1 MNKYILKS
9 NTYVFFSIALL
20 GLTHACAGDFPERP
34 VRLIVPYAPGAGQDI
49 TGRLL
54 AQHLTDLWR
63 QQVVVDNRP
72 GAGSNIGSEIGARA
86 PADGYTLLLANEA
99 MAINATLTRKLPF
112 DPLRDLTAI
121 SLIVI
126 NPRLFVVHPAV
137 PAGNIRELIAFARTK
152 PGGVSYGSSG
162 VGTGPHL
169 AAALLSSMAKV
180 QMTHVPYKGV
190 APAMTD
196 LLSGQIQL
204 IVSTVLSAMPQI
216 QGGKLRA
223 LAVTTAQR
231 SAALPQVP
239 TVAESGV
246 PGYEAT
252 AWSMLMAP
260 ANTQWPLIAR
270 VHSGAARVLENADV
284 RKRYAAEGGEA
295 VGSAPEYAA
304 KYLRSE
310 IQRWARVIQ
319 EAGVHP
325 EHPAFAVIRYFAL
338 GRATPPSA
346 TAVTLFCGEPSI
358 RRSEYVR

>member
-1 MNKYILKS
+1 MCCAA
-9 NTYVFFSIALL
+9 IAH
-20 GLTHACAGDFPERP
+20 GAEFPERP
-34 VRLIVPYAPGAGQDI
+34 VRMIVPYAPGAGQDI

-54 AQHLTDLWR
+54 AQRLTDAWG

-99 MAINATLTRKLPF
+99 MAINATLTKKLAF
-112 DPLRDLTAI
+112 DPLRDLAAV

-126 NPRLFVVHPAV
+126 NPRIFVVHPGV
-137 PAGNIRELIAFARTK
+137 PANNIKELVAFARTK

-169 AAALLSSMAKV
+169 AAALLASMAKV
-180 QMTHVPYKGV
+180 EMTHVPYKGV

-196 LLSGQIQL
+196 LLGGQIQL

-216 QGGKLRA
+216 QSGKLRG
-223 LAVTTAQR
+223 LAVTTVKR
-231 SAALPQVP
+231 SSALPNVP

-260 ANTQWPLIAR
+260 AQTPRALVTRIHTTTAR
-270 VHSGAARVLENADV
+270 AIDNAEV
-284 RKRYAAEGGEA
+284 RKRYASEGGEA
-295 VGSAPEYAA
+295 VGSTPEAAA
-304 KYLRSE
+304 KYLTAE
-310 IQRWARVIQ
+310 IQRWAKVIK
-319 EAGVHP
+319 EAGV
-325 EHPAFAVIRYFAL
+325 
-338 GRATPPSA
+338 
-346 TAVTLFCGEPSI
+346 
-358 RRSEYVR
+358 RSE

>member
-1 MNKYILKS
+1 MTK
-9 NTYVFFSIALL
+9 TSIKIFCYALCGALL
-20 GLTHACAGDFPERP
+20 SGAVVRAADYPERP

-54 AQHLTDLWR
+54 AQRLTDAWN

-72 GAGSNIGSEIGARA
+72 GAGSNIGVEIGARA

-112 DPLRDLTAI
+112 DPLHDLSAV

-126 NPRLFVVHPAV
+126 NPRIFVVHPGV
-137 PAGNIRELIAFARTK
+137 PANNIKELIAFARTR

-169 AAALLSSMAKV
+169 AAALLASMAKV
-180 QMTHVPYKGV
+180 EMTHVPYKGV

-196 LLSGQIQL
+196 LLGGQLQL

-216 QGGKLRA
+216 QSGKLRG
-223 LAVTTAQR
+223 LAVTTARR
-231 SAALPQVP
+231 SAALPNVP

-252 AWSMLMAP
+252 AWSMLMVP
-260 ANTQWPLIAR
+260 SQTSRTLITRIYTTTAR
-270 VHSGAARVLENADV
+270 AIDNAEV

-295 VGSAPEYAA
+295 VGSAPDIASKFLTA
-304 KYLRSE
+304 E
-310 IQRWARVIQ
+310 IQRWAKVIK
-319 EAGVHP
+319 EAGV
-325 EHPAFAVIRYFAL
+325 
-338 GRATPPSA
+338 
-346 TAVTLFCGEPSI
+346 
-358 RRSEYVR
+358 RSE

>member
-1 MNKYILKS
+1 MPLK
-9 NTYVFFSIALL
+9 TIGYVASLL
-20 GLTHACAGDFPERP
+20 VGAHAASAANAADYPDRP
-34 VRLIVPYAPGAGQDI
+34 VRMIVPYAPGAGQDI

-54 AQHLTDLWR
+54 AQRLTDAWG

-112 DPLRDLTAI
+112 DPLKDLAAV

-126 NPRLFVVHPAV
+126 NPRIFVVNPGV
-137 PAGNIRELIAFARTK
+137 PAKDIKELIAFARTK

-169 AAALLSSMAKV
+169 AAALLASMAKV
-180 QMTHVPYKGV
+180 EMTHVPYKGV

-196 LLSGQIQL
+196 LLSGQLQL
-204 IVSTVLSAMPQI
+204 IVSTILSAMPHI
-216 QGGKLRA
+216 QSGKMRG
-223 LAVTTAQR
+223 LAVTTAKR
-231 SAALPQVP
+231 SAALPNVP

-252 AWSMLMAP
+252 AWSLLMVP
-260 ANTQWPLIAR
+260 AQTPRALVTRIHATTAKA
-270 VHSGAARVLENADV
+270 VDNADV

-295 VGSAPEYAA
+295 IGSTPEAA
-304 KYLRSE
+304 SKYLTAE
-310 IQRWARVIQ
+310 IQRWAKVIK
-319 EAGVHP
+319 EAGV
-325 EHPAFAVIRYFAL
+325 
-338 GRATPPSA
+338 
-346 TAVTLFCGEPSI
+346 
-358 RRSEYVR
+358 RSE